1 MNLAVIS
8 VLLQELL
15 FDNQRITLPGVG
27 TFSLEEIP
35 ASFLEDSNIMLPPTK
50 KIVFDNTQI
59 KNDGLLENA
68 YARKTGLI
76 LEDSKRD
83 LLFLSKKVK
92 EAISNEL
99 KVVIPGF
106 GALYN
111 SKGEIAFEKDS
122 DFDIAPD
129 SFGLDAII
137 VEPNE
142 FPEYEAPSH
151 NDTETENVE
160 FDLTDIYSGVEKIK
174 EAEQSEV
181 EQSEIEQFEP
191 EEQQESNLEPQMLS
205 ELQTEQQQKAPVVKE
220 ENKQEDKAVTIVMKI
235 LIFLVVLLLIV
246 LLCVIFKEQLASV
259 LKHILYTKEELE
271 IIEKWATL

>member
-129 SFGLDAII
+129 SFGLDAIT

-142 FPEYEAPSH
+142 FPEYEAPFH

-160 FDLTDIYSGVEKIK
+160 FDLTDIYSGVEQIK
-174 EAEQSEV
+174 EAEQSEVELSEV

-191 EEQQESNLEPQMLS
+191 E
-205 ELQTEQQQKAPVVKE
+205 EQQQKAPVVKE

-235 LIFLVVLLLIV
+235 LVFLVVLLLIV